1 MVAEPRRGEQQLP
14 PDVLVAVA
22 LDLSDQGQLSSPIVP
37 GNCRDD
43 GKRLLRERCELT
55 AVYVKSELVEPA
67 QDDVD
72 V

>member
-1 MVAEPRRGEQQLP
+1 
-14 PDVLVAVA
+14 
-22 LDLSDQGQLSSPIVP
+22 
-37 GNCRDD
+37 
-43 GKRLLRERCELT
+43 LLRERCELT